1 MTLDEKYKNLNK
13 ILLSIFGSYDL
24 VDAWWRS
31 PLPSLDFQKPQDL
44 WGTDPNRV
52 INHVVKANG
61 Y

>member
-13 ILLSIFGSYDL
+13 ILLSIFGSPIL
-24 VDAWWRS
+24 VSTWWSS

-44 WGTDPNRV
+44 WANESDRV
-52 INHVVKANG
+52 INHVISTNA